1 VGASGRQTIVS
12 DSGEAIVKGGECQE
26 MVSCM
31 MNQFIKA
38 SDSGWGGF
46 EGGRSRYVGGE
57 GVRRREVADSE
68 SGEMASR
75 VETLEC

>member
-1 VGASGRQTIVS
+1 VGL
-12 DSGEAIVKGGECQE
+12 
-26 MVSCM
+26 
-31 MNQFIKA
+31 
-38 SDSGWGGF
+38 

-75 VETLEC
+75 VETLAC